1 MDVWTLGMILLH
13 CMCLEYKRPEDEFD
27 TFEEILNLYIKAQG
41 PSLIDLEEKIDV
53 DKIMGA
59 DEAAA
64 GDAGSPNQDKNSF
77 SDNSQQN
84 DDDDEAPQKGKG
96 GNWIDFFSPNQD
108 NDSQLK
114 KLLTL
119 KMIERQ
125 NYSAKCLDFLRECL
139 MFDPK
144 DRMKAFDLLSHPVFR
159 KYNKVYISQ

>member
-1 MDVWTLGMILLH
+1 MIGHIFQLNNSMDVWTLGMILLH

-27 TFEEILNLYIKAQG
+27 TFEEILNLYMKAQG

-53 DKIMGA
+53 DKIIVA

-64 GDAGSPNQDKNSF
+64 GEAGSPNQDKNSF

-84 DDDDEAPQKGKG
+84 DDDDEIPQKGKG

-119 KMIERQ
+119 QMIERQ
-125 NYSAKCLDFLRECL
+125 NYSAKWQISSGNASCLTPRTG
-139 MFDPK
+139 
-144 DRMKAFDLLSHPVFR
+144 
-159 KYNKVYISQ
+159 